1 MKYWILTVL
10 YLGGKL
16 ERAADRL
23 DEQMSTVALNAFGD
37 TLQQYEKLSDLC
49 DVKRRL
55 VNLQVLSHRL
65 RSNMTAD
72 DIELMR
78 RCMRGESY
86 GEIAAAL
93 KISKATAYRHVK
105 RVIDDCTDALQ
116 ALGFDFDRMERDYA
130 DIWLVVRTRAAFA
143 VRSRQERV
151 YNFRD
156 LRLLGVGRNMTNIT
170 TTAGT
175 VSAAMM
181 PNLA

>member
-1 MKYWILTVL
+1 MKYWILTIL
-10 YLGGKL
+10 FLGGKL

-23 DEQMSTVALNAFGD
+23 DEQMATVALDPFGD
-37 TLQQYEKLSDLC
+37 TVRQCEKLSVLC

-55 VNLQVLSHRL
+55 VNLHVLSHRL
-65 RSNMTAD
+65 RCDLTD
-72 DIELMR
+72 DDVALLR

-86 GEIAAAL
+86 GEIAAAM

-105 RVIDDCTDALQ
+105 RVIDRCTDVLL
-116 ALGFDFDRMERDYA
+116 ALGFDADRMERDYA
-130 DIWLVVRTRAAFA
+130 DIRLVAKTRAAFA
-143 VRSRQERV
+143 VRSMQDRV

-156 LRLLGVGRNMTNIT
+156 LRLLGVGRKMTNMT

-175 VSAAMM
+175 VNAAMM